1 MAPRKGNT
9 SEDDSVSLSVVKE
22 LLELQERNFKSFLDT
37 IMESTHK
44 RMDNIIREVQEIKDS
59 LHFSQKEIDDNKLNL
74 YRHVQKVEDIET
86 EITLLKKDITAN
98 DTKVDYLEN
107 QSRRNNIL
115 IDGVADTKDETWD
128 QCEQKV
134 RDLLKEKLK
143 LDPKQIEIE
152 RAHRNGRFQDGGRP
166 RPIVAKLL
174 RFKDKDTI
182 IKRAKYLKGSTI
194 YMNEDFSEKV
204 RQKRKELI
212 PEMKAARERG
222 NIAYLKFDKLIVHPP
237 GEGGADRRRTRAD
250 SRH

>member
-1 MAPRKGNT
+1 
-9 SEDDSVSLSVVKE
+9 
-22 LLELQERNFKSFLDT
+22 
-37 IMESTHK
+37 MESTHK

>member
-98 DTKVDYLEN
+98 DTKVDNLEN

-115 IDGVADTKDETWD
+115 IDVVPDTKDETWD

-194 YMNEDFSEKV
+194 YMSEDFSEKV

-222 NIAYLKFDKLIVHPP
+222 NIAYLKFDILIVHPP

>member
-9 SEDDSVSLSVVKE
+9 SEDDSISLSVVKE

-59 LHFSQKEIDDNKLNL
+59 LQYSQKEIDENKINL
-74 YRHVQKVEDIET
+74 LRHVQKVEDIDT
-86 EITLLKKDITAN
+86 EITLLKKDITVN

-115 IDGVADTKDETWD
+115 IDGVADTKDETWE

-134 RDLLKEKLK
+134 RELVKEKLK

-152 RAHRNGRFQDGGRP
+152 RAHRNGRFNDGGRP

-174 RFKDKDTI
+174 RYKDRDQI
-182 IKRAKYLKGSTI
+182 MKRAKYLKGTHI
-194 YMNEDFSEKV
+194 YINEDYSEKV

-212 PEMKAARERG
+212 PQMKAERERG
-222 NIAYLKFDKLIVHPP
+222 NIAYLKFDKLVVHPP
-237 GEGGADRRRTRAD
+237 GEGRTDRRRTRAD